1 MREVAT
7 RVTSWR
13 KTCFGS
19 SVFHIPH
26 SLCGLSA
33 KRESALLYSLRV
45 LSLHFEGLIAIIC
58 AMKLWLK
65 YLLGAG
71 VGIVAA
77 VFFSP
82 LTETESAVLG
92 FVVEIAVRFVR
103 YALMPFLF
111 FSVAVGVFRLRLDK
125 ALDKSCICFV
135 LFAVLSSAALVALG
149 LASALL
155 FKLPRI
161 PISAE
166 TVAEVPTFDWKQ
178 LLLKLFPYSGFQSLD
193 EGSYILPCYVFAF
206 LLGAVAASDKTSA
219 KEAVSLF
226 DSLSKVTYSLMSFFI
241 DIFSVAMIAVV
252 CNWAIN
258 FVSVAKTGS
267 YTGLFVLLAGDF
279 LFVALVFYPIV
290 MRLFCPTSHPYKILL
305 ASVTSLMAAFFTG
318 DSNVALALNLRHG
331 RDALSIRG
339 RSNAF
344 SMPLFSVFAR
354 GGSAM
359 VQAVAFVQILR
370 SYSSLGISLSSALW
384 VALLAFALSFVL
396 GGYPTGGSFAAVT
409 AMCLLYGNGFK
420 LEYLLLKNV
429 APVICAFAA
438 ATDCLCSIFGAYF
451 VAHKTKLVHKQ
462 DIASI

>member
-1 MREVAT
+1 MAA
-7 RVTSWR
+7 
-13 KTCFGS
+13 
-19 SVFHIPH
+19 
-26 SLCGLSA
+26 SA
-33 KRESALLYSLRV
+33 ADPLV
-45 LSLHFEGLIAIIC
+45 GSLHFEGSTAIIC

-71 VGIVAA
+71 VGLAAA

-82 LTETESAVLG
+82 LSEREASVLL
-92 FVVEIAVRFVR
+92 FVVELAVRFVR

-111 FSVAVGVFRLRLDK
+111 FSVAVGVFRLRGDK
-125 ALDKSCICFV
+125 ALDRSCVCFV
-135 LFAVLSSAALVALG
+135 LFALLSSAALVALG

-166 TVAEVPTFDWKQ
+166 TVAEVPTFDWHE

-193 EGSYILPCYVFAF
+193 EGSYLLPCYVFAF
-206 LLGAVAASDKTSA
+206 LLGAVAAGDKSGS
-219 KEAVSLF
+219 KEALSLF
-226 DSLSKVTYSLMSFFI
+226 DSLAKVTYSLMAFFI

-252 CNWAIN
+252 CNWAVG
-258 FVSVAKTGS
+258 FATSAKGGS
-267 YTGLFVLLAGDF
+267 YTAVFLLLAGDF
-279 LFVALVFYPIV
+279 LFVALIFYPLV
-290 MRLFCPTSHPYKILL
+290 MKLFCPGSHPYKILL
-305 ASVTSLMAAFFTG
+305 ASVTALLAAFFTG
-318 DSNVALALNLRHG
+318 DCNVALAVNLRHG
-331 RDALSIRG
+331 REALGIRG

-384 VALLAFALSFVL
+384 IALLAFVLSFAL
-396 GGYPTGGSFAAVT
+396 GGYPAGGSFAAVT

-420 LEYLLLKNV
+420 LEYLLLKNA
-429 APVICAFAA
+429 APVLCSFAA
-438 ATDCLCSIFGAYF
+438 ATDCLCSVFGAYF

-462 DIASI
+462 SIAAV